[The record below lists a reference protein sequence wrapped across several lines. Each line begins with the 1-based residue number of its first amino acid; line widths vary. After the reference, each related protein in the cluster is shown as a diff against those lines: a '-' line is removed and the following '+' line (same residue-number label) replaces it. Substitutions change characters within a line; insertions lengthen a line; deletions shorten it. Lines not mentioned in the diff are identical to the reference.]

1 MFKFLKDKL
10 KDWTSK
16 ISKSEEIE
24 EKPKKTKA
32 VKKEKKT
39 NEDVCP
45 VFDLDAQ
52 GWRSFRWDSIKSV
65 SFTIGDQNG

>member
-1 MFKFLKDKL
+1 MPKVGNKKFPYTAKGK
-10 KDWTSK
+10 KAAK
-16 ISKSEEIE
+16 AYAMA
-24 EKPKKTKA
+24 EKMEP
-32 VKKEKKT
+32 KKEKKT